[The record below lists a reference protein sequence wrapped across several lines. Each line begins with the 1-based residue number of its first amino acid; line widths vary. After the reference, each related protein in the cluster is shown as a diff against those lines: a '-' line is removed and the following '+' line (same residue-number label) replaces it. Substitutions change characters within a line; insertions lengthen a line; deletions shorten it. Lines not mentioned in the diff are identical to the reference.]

1 MSHLYKILI
10 YKKRIIKRLSS
21 RTIMKEK
28 QYHALK

>member
-21 RTIMKEK
+21 HTIMKK
-28 QYHALK
+28 NNIML